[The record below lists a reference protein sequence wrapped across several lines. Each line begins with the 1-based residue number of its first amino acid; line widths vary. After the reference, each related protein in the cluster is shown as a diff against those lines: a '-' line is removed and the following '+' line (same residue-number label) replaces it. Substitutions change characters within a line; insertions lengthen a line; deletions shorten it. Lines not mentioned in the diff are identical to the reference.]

1 MKILFSAI
9 VLLLSVSVNSQLQYG
24 IFAGPQ
30 VTDARYVINEKRQE
44 SSLKFG
50 FNAGLQFKIPFEHR
64 LSFAPSIMYNLRGY
78 KIDKFVGIAF
88 PPDSLAANVNTSFH
102 TIELAFLLQ
111 HDFSLQ
117 PGHIFIRFGPS
128 LDFALFGNE
137 KFTTINNT
145 SVDRKMKF
153 SFSDYGH
160 YLASAIVQLGY
171 ETENGWFF
179 YGHYNYSL
187 TTMNNWDYGPGI
199 GNRAA
204 GLTIGKYFKRNYP
217 SGNPKNF

>member
-9 VLLLSVSVNSQLQYG
+9 ILLLTIPAYSQLQYG
-24 IFAGPQ
+24 VFTGPQ
-30 VTDARYVINEKRQE
+30 VTDVRYTIDEKRQE
-44 SSLKFG
+44 SSLKLG
-50 FNAGLQFKIPFEHR
+50 VNAGFQMKVPFEGR
-64 LSFAPSIMYNLRGY
+64 LSFAPSMMYNLRGY
-78 KIDKFVGIAF
+78 KIDKFTGIAF
-88 PPDSLAANVNTSFH
+88 PPDSLAANVNTRFH

-117 PGHIFIRFGPS
+117 PGHFFFRIGPS

-137 KFTTINNT
+137 TFTTINNT
-145 SVDRKMKF
+145 QVDRSMKF

-160 YLASAIVQLGY
+160 YLASAILQLGY
-171 ETENGWFF
+171 EAEGGLFI
-179 YGHYNYSL
+179 YAHYNYGL

-204 GLTIGKYFKRNYP
+204 GLTIGKYFK
-217 SGNPKNF
+217 SK

>member
-1 MKILFSAI
+1 MLTVSA
-9 VLLLSVSVNSQLQYG
+9 NSQIKYG
-24 IFAGPQ
+24 VFAGPL
-30 VTDARYVINEKRQE
+30 VTDVRYTINDNRQE
-44 SSLKFG
+44 SSLKIGVNGG
-50 FNAGLQFKIPFEHR
+50 FQMKVPFEGR

-78 KIDKFVGIAF
+78 KIEKFKGIAF
-88 PPDSLAANVNTSFH
+88 PPDSLAKNVDTRFH

-111 HDFSLQ
+111 HDFTLQ
-117 PGHIFIRFGPS
+117 PGRFFIRFGPS

-137 KFTTINNT
+137 KFTTINTT

-153 SFSDYGH
+153 SFSDYGR
-160 YLASAIVQLGY
+160 YLASAIVQLGF
-171 ETENGWFF
+171 ESEGGLFI

-204 GLTIGKYFKRNYP
+204 GLSIGKYFKD
-217 SGNPKNF
+217 K